1 MNAAAYNFSLLLLL
15 AVLFSCNKPS
25 SVSEAEPATEQDL
38 FPEELTTFMSYEKNP
53 LFTGTGGDTWDQ
65 VIRERG
71 YILREDDGYHL
82 WYTGYNEAA
91 KERNLALGYAT
102 SPDGIVWTR
111 YQGNPIFS
119 ENWVED
125 MMVVKHDSLYYM
137 FAEGKG
143 DIAHLLTSS
152 DKLHWKDHGSLQ
164 IQRANGEPLTPGPY
178 GTPTVFIE
186 EGVWYLFY
194 ERNDD
199 GIWVATSTDLKIWKN
214 LQDEAVMMK
223 GPETYDKFG
232 VAVNQIIRY
241 GDHYY
246 AYYHGTPTKDWSI
259 WNTNVAVS
267 KDLVVWTKYPANPI
281 LEENKSSGILVHDGT
296 QYRLYT
302 MHDKVNLHSPQST
315 KETGDNQ
322 E

>member
-1 MNAAAYNFSLLLLL
+1 MNTMASKFSFLLLL
-15 AVLFSCNKPS
+15 AVLSGCNKPT
-25 SVSEAEPATEQDL
+25 SVSEAAPTTEDL
-38 FPEELTTFMSYEKNP
+38 FPDELTKFRSYEKNP
-53 LFTGTGGDTWDQ
+53 LFTGTGGNSWDE

-82 WYTGYNEAA
+82 WYTGHRDGANETM
-91 KERNLALGYAT
+91 ALGYAT

-111 YQGNPIFS
+111 YPGNPIFS

-125 MMVVKHDSLYYM
+125 MMVLKHDSMYYM

-143 DIAHLLTSS
+143 DIAHLLTST

-164 IQRANGEPLTPGPY
+164 IQRTNGEPLASGPY
-178 GTPTVFIE
+178 GTPTVFIKA
-186 EGVWYLFY
+186 GVWYLFY

-199 GIWVATSTDLKIWKN
+199 GIWVATSADLKVWKN
-214 LQDEAVMMK
+214 LQDEAVILK

-232 VAVNQIIRY
+232 VALNQIIRY
-241 GDHYY
+241 GDYYY
-246 AYYHGTPTKDWSI
+246 AYYHGTPTEDWSV

-267 KDLVVWTKYPANPI
+267 KDLVAWTKYPANPI
-281 LEENKSSGILVHDGT
+281 TEENKSSGILVHDGT

-302 MHDKVNLHSPQST
+302 MHDKVNLHFPQRSKQT
-315 KETGDNQ
+315 AGSE

>member
-1 MNAAAYNFSLLLLL
+1 MNVKIKRSNLFTLILL
-15 AVLFSCNKPS
+15 AVFAIGCNKPS
-25 SVSEAEPATEQDL
+25 SSTEEETANEEDL
-38 FPEELTTFMSYEKNP
+38 FPKELTTFVAHEKNP
-53 LFTGTGGDTWDQ
+53 LFAGTGGDTWDE

-82 WYTGYNEAA
+82 WYTGYREAA
-91 KERNLALGYAT
+91 LDGDKALGYAT

-125 MMVVKHDSLYYM
+125 MMVLKDDSLYYM
-137 FAEGKG
+137 FAEGKN
-143 DIAHLLTSS
+143 DIAHMLTST
-152 DKLHWKDHGSLQ
+152 DKIHWSDHGSLKILQ
-164 IQRANGEPLTPGPY
+164 TNGEPLTPGPC

-186 EGVWYLFY
+186 GDVWYLFY

-199 GIWVATSTDLKIWKN
+199 GVWLATSTDLMEWTNI
-214 LQDEAVMMK
+214 QDEPVLEK

-232 VAVNQIIRY
+232 VAVNQVIRY
-241 GDHYY
+241 GDLYY
-246 AYYHGTPTKDWSI
+246 AYYHGTPTEDWSV

-267 KDLVVWTKYPANPI
+267 KDLVEWKKYPSNPI
-281 LEENKSSGILVHDGT
+281 LEENKSSGILVHDGA

-302 MHDKVNLHSPQST
+302 MHEKVNVHFPEG
-315 KETGDNQ
+315 KGKNIH
-322 E
+322 